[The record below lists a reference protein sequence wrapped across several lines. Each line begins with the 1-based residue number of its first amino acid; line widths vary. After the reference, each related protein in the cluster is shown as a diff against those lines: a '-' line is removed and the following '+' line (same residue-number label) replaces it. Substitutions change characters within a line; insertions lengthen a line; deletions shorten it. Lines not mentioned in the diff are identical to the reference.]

1 MFFKRNRNYQ
11 PGTISVTDSKVRTKI
26 QYHGLTENDL
36 GIIKSWS
43 DVCRNSLDRLVDKF
57 YAYVLDNQEPTAIL
71 RQHTTIERQR
81 PMLSRYIL
89 TMFNGK
95 IDDEYIAYRYKVGQV
110 HDRIALDSHWFV
122 AMYEVIRQFLLAE
135 IEKAGA
141 TANDIKLFRN
151 AMDRLLQ
158 IDMSFVLMSQADTY
172 KEKIGK
178 LTAECEEKYNEAKN
192 FLDEE
197 ARVLE
202 KVAARDLTERME
214 GDFQGHYA
222 DIQTMLNQT
231 IDNLY
236 NSIAQISL
244 GAEQVTSAS
253 NEISSASQSLAQ
265 SASEQAATLEEM
277 TANFQEMVS
286 LSTRNADNAKVAYE
300 MTHAAF
306 TSTERGG
313 KNMNDLSEAMNRIK
327 TSSDATAKI
336 VKTIEEIAFQ
346 TNLLALNAAVEAA
359 RAGDAGKGFAVVAEE
374 VRSLAMRSAEAAKNT
389 AQLIEESVSNTQSGV
404 KLNEEVLQNLTEIRG
419 HVEKVSQMMNDIST
433 ESNSQHNNI
442 EQISD
447 AIEQINTATQQVAAS
462 SEEAAS
468 ASEQLAGQSQ
478 EMLGLINSYEL
489 GGEFNKNN
497 RSKAKKAP
505 FESPQNTFNSVRV
518 KTTNGVSKNNNF
530 NRRGSKKDSFADAE
544 SLIPFDDLTNDILKE
559 F

>member
-1 MFFKRNRNYQ
+1 MFFKRNRSHQ
-11 PGTISVTDSKVRTKI
+11 PGTISVSNPQVRTKI
-26 QYHGLTENDL
+26 QFHGLTENDL

-43 DVCRNSLDRLVDKF
+43 DICRSSLDRLVDTF
-57 YAYVLDNQEPTAIL
+57 YAHVLNSPETSGVL
-71 RQHTTIERQR
+71 RQHSSVERQR

-89 TMFNGK
+89 TLFDGK
-95 IDDEYIAYRYKVGQV
+95 IDDEYVAYRYKVGQV

-122 AMYEVIRQFLLAE
+122 AMYEVIRQFLLVE

-141 TANDIKLFRN
+141 TAQDLKQFRN
-151 AMDRLLQ
+151 ALDRLLQ

-172 KEKIGK
+172 KDKIGK
-178 LTAECEEKYNEAKN
+178 LTLEVEEKLQEAQS
-192 FLDEE
+192 FLNEE

-202 KVAARDLTERME
+202 KVSSRNLTDRME

-222 DIQTMLNQT
+222 NIQKMLNQT

-236 NSIAQISL
+236 NSIAQISV

-253 NEISSASQSLAQ
+253 DEISSASQSLAQ

-277 TANFQEMVS
+277 SANFQEMVG
-286 LSTRNADNAKVAYE
+286 LSTRNADNAKIAFE
-300 MTHAAF
+300 MTQAAHL
-306 TSTERGG
+306 STERGG
-313 KNMNDLSEAMNRIK
+313 ENMNELSEAMTKIK
-327 TSSDATAKI
+327 NSSDATAKI

-374 VRSLAMRSAEAAKNT
+374 VRNLAMRSAEAAKNT
-389 AQLIEESVSNTQSGV
+389 AQLIEDSVKNTQSGV
-404 KLNEEVLQNLTEIRG
+404 KLNEEVLENLTEIRG
-419 HVEKVSQMMNDIST
+419 HVEKVSQMMNDISA
-433 ESNSQHNNI
+433 ESNSQHQNI
-442 EQISD
+442 EHISN
-447 AIEQINTATQQVAAS
+447 AIDQINTATQQVAAS

-489 GGEFNKNN
+489 GNEFKKTLNPRTNNKPGGF
-497 RSKAKKAP
+497 SK
-505 FESPQNTFNSVRV
+505 SPLKIKRAIENP
-518 KTTNGVSKNNNF
+518 KTNNF
-530 NRRGSKKDSFADAE
+530 NRRGNTKSSYSDSE
-544 SLIPFDDLTNDILKE
+544 NLIPFDDYTNDIFKE